1 VARWMLGVVLT
12 LLVVLGGCTAPS
24 PDGPG
29 AGAAGPSAEP
39 PATSS
44 EPSMSPA
51 PDDGGEYGPD
61 GY

>member
-1 VARWMLGVVLT
+1 MTRWLLGVALT
-12 LLVVLGGCTAPS
+12 LLVALGACTAPS
-24 PDGPG
+24 PDGGG

-44 EPSMSPA
+44 EPSMSAA
-51 PDDGGEYGPD
+51 PDDGAEYGPD